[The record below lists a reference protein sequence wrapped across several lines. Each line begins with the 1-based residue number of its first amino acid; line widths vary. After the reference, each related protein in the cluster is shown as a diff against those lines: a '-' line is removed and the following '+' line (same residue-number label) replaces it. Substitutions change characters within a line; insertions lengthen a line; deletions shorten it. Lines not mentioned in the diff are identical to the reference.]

1 MTSKMAM
8 ASVPLGGGKAV
19 LAVPEIPQGQARR
32 ELMLRYGDLVESLH
46 GTYVTACDM
55 NTGPPDMDV
64 IAERSSSVLGRT
76 EANGGSGTSAP
87 NTAVGVF
94 HGIRAAVGHAFG
106 SDDLDG
112 RTVAVQGVGAVGD
125 PLSRFLAE
133 AGARLTLA
141 DVDDVRAKELAEEL
155 EAEVVPA
162 DRIAEVDC
170 DVFSPCATGGVLNA
184 DTIPSLRC
192 RVIAGAANNQLG
204 EPADAE
210 RLAERGILYAP
221 DYVVNAGGVIHL
233 VSYEMLHES
242 DAQVAERLRGIG
254 DTLGEVFAR
263 AEAEGISTGA
273 AADEIVAERLSAAE
287 DGRRDGSRPGV
298 DGVRAVPWRGAAAR
312 PRRDRVVPGRSRARV
327 GASSMTTTSRRSSA
341 FPDFKEALA
350 FTNRVGELAE
360 SVGHHPDIYLA
371 WGKVRLTVWTHKI
384 DGLNEADFV
393 FAAKADREFGS

>member
-1 MTSKMAM
+1 VFESLLRDWDGEETVVRFDEPSGSWMFVGVHSTILGPGMGGTRMKTYAEPADGLRDVLRLSSAMTSKMAM

-19 LAVPEIPQGQARR
+19 LAVPEIPQGRERR
-32 ELMLRYGDLVESLH
+32 ELLLRYGDLVESLH

-64 IAERSSSVLGRT
+64 IAERCSSVLGRT

-94 HGIRAAVGHAFG
+94 HAIRAAVAHAFG

-112 RTVAVQGVGAVGD
+112 RTVAVQGVGAVGG
-125 PLSRFLAE
+125 PLSRMLAQ

-141 DVDDVRAKELAEEL
+141 DVDDVRAKELGEVL
-155 EAEVVPA
+155 EADVVPA
-162 DRIAEVDC
+162 ENIAEAPC

-184 DTIPSLRC
+184 ETIPNLRC

-210 RLAERGILYAP
+210 RLAGRGILYAP

-233 VSYEMLHES
+233 VSYEMLDEG
-242 DAQVAERLRGIG
+242 DADVQTRLRGIG

-263 AEAEGISTGA
+263 AEADGISTGA
-273 AADEIVAERLSAAE
+273 AADAIVAQRLASA
-287 DGRRDGSRPGV
+287 
-298 DGVRAVPWRGAAAR
+298 RGA
-312 PRRDRVVPGRSRARV
+312 
-327 GASSMTTTSRRSSA
+327 
-341 FPDFKEALA
+341 
-350 FTNRVGELAE
+350 
-360 SVGHHPDIYLA
+360 
-371 WGKVRLTVWTHKI
+371 
-384 DGLNEADFV
+384 
-393 FAAKADREFGS
+393 

>member
-1 MTSKMAM
+1 
-8 ASVPLGGGKAV
+8 
-19 LAVPEIPQGQARR
+19 
-32 ELMLRYGDLVESLH
+32 
-46 GTYVTACDM
+46 
-55 NTGPPDMDV
+55 MDV
-64 IAERSSSVLGRT
+64 IAERTSSVLGRT
-76 EANGGSGTSAP
+76 EAKGGSGTSAP
-87 NTAVGVF
+87 DTAVGVF
-94 HGIRAAVGHAFG
+94 HGIRAAIAHTFG

-155 EAEVVPA
+155 EAEMVSA

-184 DTIPSLRC
+184 DSIPSLRC

-233 VSYEMLHES
+233 VGYEMLHES
-242 DAQVAERLRGIG
+242 AAQVAERLRGIG
-254 DTLGEVFAR
+254 ATLGEVFAR

-273 AADEIVAERLSAAE
+273 AADEIVAERLAA
-287 DGRRDGSRPGV
+287 GR
-298 DGVRAVPWRGAAAR
+298 
-312 PRRDRVVPGRSRARV
+312 
-327 GASSMTTTSRRSSA
+327 
-341 FPDFKEALA
+341 L
-350 FTNRVGELAE
+350 
-360 SVGHHPDIYLA
+360 
-371 WGKVRLTVWTHKI
+371 
-384 DGLNEADFV
+384 
-393 FAAKADREFGS
+393 